1 LLYDK
6 GIDKIIRF
14 AYGITLLCA
23 SFDSLT
29 RSGMQSDKNTND
41 KAATLRPRGRPF
53 KTEADH
59 AEVRNKILAATAAAY
74 GELGYHG
81 LTVEAI
87 VKKAGLSRPTFYRHF
102 ANCEEPV
109 RIAIARAHDG
119 LIEQLVNRIPV
130 EAEIEEKM
138 TLAISLYLE
147 WGKSIGPLLRPLYI
161 ELHDPMSPVSELRPQ
176 VLRRI
181 GDIFTKML
189 QMSGIKV
196 PNPLLVE
203 LVITGIEFL
212 GYRYHFEQSPGKIS
226 RPMINDAISRQ
237 MACMLLRN

>member
-1 LLYDK
+1 MH
-6 GIDKIIRF
+6 
-14 AYGITLLCA
+14 
-23 SFDSLT
+23 
-29 RSGMQSDKNTND
+29 SGNSTND
-41 KAATLRPRGRPF
+41 KAASLRPRGRPV

-59 AEVRNKILAATAAAY
+59 AEVRNKILASTAAAY

-109 RIAIARAHDG
+109 RIAITRAHDG
-119 LIEQLVNRIPV
+119 LIERLVNRIPV
-130 EAEIEEKM
+130 EADIEEKM
-138 TLAISLYLE
+138 TRAISLYLD

-176 VLRRI
+176 VLRKI

-189 QMSGIKV
+189 QMSGVKV

-212 GYRYHFEQSPGKIS
+212 GYRYHFEQSAGKIS
-226 RPMINDAISRQ
+226 RPMISDAISRQ
-237 MACMLLRN
+237 MACMFPRN